1 MNKVPDNDLY
11 RYRAEVLRV
20 VDGDT
25 FEALI
30 DVGFGMKMQSSV
42 RILGIDAPELKGDT
56 KAAGEVSKE
65 ALARLLADRSVRI
78 RTEKPDSFG
87 RALAE
92 VWIDSK
98 IGGWFSVSS
107 LMISNGHAVPKA
119 KKGGAK

>member
-30 DVGFGMKMQSSV
+30 DVGFAIKIAASV

-56 KAAGEVSKE
+56 KAAGEVAKA
-65 ALARLLADRSVRI
+65 ALTRLLAGPIRL

-92 VWIDSK
+92 VWFLNGPGK
-98 IGGWFSVSS
+98 WESVAEV
-107 LMISNGHAVPKA
+107 MIRSGYAVPKA

>member
-1 MNKVPDNDLY
+1 MSDPDLY
-11 RYRAEVLRV
+11 RYKAEVIRV

-30 DVGFGMKMQSSV
+30 DVGFAIKIAASV
-42 RILGIDAPELKGDT
+42 RIVGIDAPELKGDN
-56 KAAGEVSKE
+56 KEAGQEAKE

-98 IGGWFSVSS
+98 IGGWFSVSEH
-107 LMISNGHAVPKA
+107 MIRSGYAVPKT

>member
-1 MNKVPDNDLY
+1 MSDPDLY
-11 RYRAEVLRV
+11 RYRAEVIRV

-30 DVGFGMKMQSSV
+30 DVGFAIKIAASV
-42 RILGIDAPELKGDT
+42 RILFMDAPELKGDT
-56 KAAGEVSKE
+56 MAAGEASKI
-65 ALARLLADRSVRI
+65 ALERFLKSGPVRI

-92 VWIDSK
+92 VWVGSLM
-98 IGGWFSVSS
+98 GGWLSVSET
-107 LMISNGHAVPKA
+107 MIRQGYAVPKT